1 MNRILVWRGGENM
14 RKGPAAGTEV
24 TTGWGLKTLTRDALD
39 KIHAATLD
47 VLQTTGVS
55 VDCNKALDIL
65 KKAGCWVNKKTR
77 VVRFPRHIV
86 TEALA
91 MCPGHVL
98 LAGRDPAHDFMM
110 GGREVGFSPFG
121 VGVLVVDPETGELRE
136 STKEDGAK
144 TALMSDALE
153 NVDVGGAAVAARDK
167 PDSSYDLHMAEVSFT
182 HCSKHVHSDAEDG
195 DRAVKMIEMAAAI
208 AGGTEELK
216 GRPIFSL
223 CICPTSPL
231 QLIEGAAEVVIE
243 AAKHWIPLNV
253 LSMAMA
259 GASSPISVSGT
270 LVTHNAEVLS
280 GIILAQVTNP
290 GTPVWYGCSTT
301 TFDMK
306 RGTATVGAPELGMI
320 NAAAAELANYY
331 GLPSYV
337 AGG

>member
-1 MNRILVWRGGENM
+1 M
-14 RKGPAAGTEV
+14 RKGPVAGMEV
-24 TTGWGLKTLTRDALD
+24 TTGWGVKALTCDALE
-39 KIHAATLD
+39 KIHVATLD

-55 VDCNKALDIL
+55 VDCDKALDIL
-65 KKAGCWVNKKTR
+65 DTGGCWVNKKTR
-77 VVRFPRHIV
+77 VVRFPSHIV

-91 MCPGHVL
+91 MCPSHVL

-110 GGREVGFSPFG
+110 GGKEVGFSPFG
-121 VGVLVVDPETGELRE
+121 VGVLVVDPETGKLRE

-144 TALMSDALE
+144 TALMSDALD
-153 NVDVGGAAVAARDK
+153 NVDIGGAAVAARDK

-195 DRAVKMIEMAAAI
+195 DRAVKMIEMAATI
-208 AGGTEELK
+208 VGGTEELK
-216 GRPIFSL
+216 RRPIFSL

-231 QLIEGAAEVVIE
+231 QLIEGAGEVVIE
-243 AAKHWIPLNV
+243 AARHWIPINV

-259 GASSPISVSGT
+259 GASGPISVSGT
-270 LVTHNAEVLS
+270 IVTHNAEVLA
-280 GIILAQVTNP
+280 GIVLAQVTNP

-320 NAAAAELANYY
+320 NAAAAELANFY

>member
-1 MNRILVWRGGENM
+1 M
-14 RKGPAAGTEV
+14 RKGPEAGMEV
-24 TTGWGLKTLTRDALD
+24 TTGWGLKSLTRDALD
-39 KIHAATLD
+39 KIHAATLG

-55 VDCNKALDIL
+55 VDCDKALDIL
-65 KKAGCWVNKKTR
+65 DRGGCWVNKKTR
-77 VVRFPRHIV
+77 VVRFPPHIV
-86 TEALA
+86 MDALA
-91 MCPGHVL
+91 MCPSHVL
-98 LAGRDPAHDFMM
+98 LAGRDPTHDFMM
-110 GGREVGFSPFG
+110 GGKQVGFSPFG

-136 STKEDGAK
+136 STKEDGAR

-153 NVDVGGAAVAARDK
+153 NVDIGGAAVQARDK

-182 HCSKHVHSDAEDG
+182 CCSKHVHSDAENG
-195 DRAVKMIEMAAAI
+195 DRATKIIEMAAAI
-208 AGGTEELK
+208 TGGTEELRH
-216 GRPIFSL
+216 RPIMSL
-223 CICPTSPL
+223 AICPTSPL

-243 AAKHWIPLNV
+243 AARHWIPINV

-259 GASSPISVSGT
+259 GASSPISLSGT
-270 LVTHNAEVLS
+270 LVTHNAEVLA

-290 GTPVWYGCSTT
+290 GTPAWYGCSTT